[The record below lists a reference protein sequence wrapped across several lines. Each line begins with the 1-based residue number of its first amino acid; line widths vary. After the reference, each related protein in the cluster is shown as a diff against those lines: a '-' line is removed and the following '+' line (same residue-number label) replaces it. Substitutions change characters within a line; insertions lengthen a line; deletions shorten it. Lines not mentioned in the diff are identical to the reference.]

1 MTLKEIYEK
10 YKHHDRILSDKTLFD
25 TLVRGGKVFPGD
37 MLYELWQALKK
48 EAKRT
53 GWERQ

>member
-1 MTLKEIYEK
+1 MTLKEVYEK
-10 YKHHDRILSDKTLFD
+10 YKHNDRILSDKTLFD

-53 GWERQ
+53 GWEQQ